1 MSDALIADKFSLP
14 SSWGIEILNNLTELI
29 IDGTHFTP
37 NYVEAGVPFLR
48 VTDIQDKSINFD
60 NLKFISPEE
69 HKLLSKRC
77 NPVRGDILYS
87 KNGTIGI
94 PKIVDW
100 DWEFSVFVSLC
111 LIKLS
116 KSKLNP
122 EYLKF
127 ILQSD
132 IIKWQIH
139 RRAKQGTVTNLHLE
153 EIRELEL
160 PALKLPHQRKI
171 ARILTTVDNIIEKT
185 EAAIAKYKAIK
196 QGMMHDLFTRG
207 IDVKTGKLRP
217 KFEDAPELYKE
228 SELGW
233 IPKEWEVKR
242 LDEIGCIISGGT
254 PSSNIPDYWN
264 GSIIWVTPADLSKLK
279 FGYIADSER
288 KITSFGLK
296 NSSALLIPQRS
307 IVLSSRAP
315 IGYCAIVEK
324 DFTTNQGCKSLA
336 LFEGNS
342 AEFFYYNIVNH
353 VSRIK
358 LKGEGTTFAEISKKA
373 LEKIPFVW
381 CKPKEQTE
389 IAKRLISIDNHTQ
402 NEESFL
408 AKYQKIKSGLMQ
420 DLLTGKK
427 EVTPDPEDYK
437 EMEN

>member
-1 MSDALIADKFSLP
+1 MSEWENVALGDFGSFTNGINKDKNAF
-14 SSWGIEILNNLTELI
+14 GK
-29 IDGTHFTP
+29 
-37 NYVEAGVPFLR
+37 GVPFVNLLDIYGKESISR
-48 VTDIQDKSINFD
+48 EPAGLVQVTENEIRNYD
-60 NLKFISPEE
+60 LK
-69 HKLLSKRC
+69 K
-77 NPVRGDILYS
+77 GDILFARSSVKPEGVGQTCVVLRNFDRIVYS
-87 KNGTIGI
+87 GFIIRYRQFDQKIWYQYAKYCFDNPIVRRSVLAKSTVSANTNINQESLKTI
-94 PKIVDW
+94 
-100 DWEFSVFVSLC
+100 
-111 LIKLS
+111 
-116 KSKLNP
+116 
-122 EYLKF
+122 
-127 ILQSD
+127 
-132 IIKWQIH
+132 
-139 RRAKQGTVTNLHLE
+139 TVP
-153 EIRELEL
+153 L
-160 PALKLPHQRKI
+160 PPLPHQRKI

-185 EAAIAKYKAIK
+185 EAAIEKYKAIK

-242 LDEIGCIISGGT
+242 LDEIGSIISGGT

-342 AEFFYYNIVNH
+342 AEFYYYNIVNH
-353 VSRIK
+353 VNRIK
-358 LKGEGTTFAEISKKA
+358 IKGEGTTFAEISKKA

-381 CKPKEQTE
+381 SKPKEQAE
-389 IAKRLISIDNHTQ
+389 IAKRLRSNDKHTQ
-402 NEESFL
+402 IEEYYL
-408 AKYQKIKSGLMQ
+408 NKYQKLKSGLMQ

-437 EMEN
+437 DSEN